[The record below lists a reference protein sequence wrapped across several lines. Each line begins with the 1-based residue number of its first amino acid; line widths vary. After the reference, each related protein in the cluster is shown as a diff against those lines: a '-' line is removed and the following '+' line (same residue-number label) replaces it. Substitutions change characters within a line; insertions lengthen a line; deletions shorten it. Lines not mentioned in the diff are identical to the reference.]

1 MKKRQ
6 VIIVGGGIA
15 GAATAWALAKA
26 GMTDV
31 LLLEKAE
38 QPGVHAT
45 GRNAAILRT
54 AIPNAHLQALALDS
68 AAFYRNP
75 PPGFSP
81 QALVE
86 RVGLFLTAPS
96 GAEAENL
103 TPWVSHGEEVDWEE
117 VQAHHPYLQHQTAR
131 AWHFADEGVLDVHA
145 ILHGFLH
152 LAQAAGV
159 EIRYR
164 TKVTDLVVDDTQ
176 ILGVEVANG
185 GANASSPT
193 TTLLAESVVLAEGGW
208 AGRLAQKHR
217 TAAPSFQA
225 RRRHLLVSAVD
236 HAIHPGGPVV
246 WSLGP
251 DEFYFRPE
259 SGGLLLSA
267 CDHVSVP
274 AEEGE
279 ILDRDVLSYI
289 AEKALRWLPGL
300 EDLAAAHAWAGMR
313 TFPEHEGFH
322 VGPDAKLHGLHWVA
336 GLGGHGITCA
346 PAVGRL
352 AARLLLG
359 SRNDLGQSV
368 EV

>member
-1 MKKRQ
+1 MEKRQ

-15 GAATAWALAKA
+15 GAATAWALAEA

-54 AIPNAHLQALALDS
+54 AIPHAHLHNLALES
-68 AAFYRNP
+68 AAFYSTP
-75 PPGFSP
+75 PPGFAP

-86 RVGLFLTAPS
+86 KVGLFLTAPDGKDS
-96 GAEAENL
+96 RAL
-103 TPWVSHGEEVDWEE
+103 QPWVKHGEEVDWETVRE
-117 VQAHHPYLQHQTAR
+117 HHPYLQPQNAR
-131 AWHFADEGVLDVHA
+131 AWHFAEEGVLDVHA

-152 LAQAAGV
+152 QAQRAGV

-164 TKVTDLVVDDTQ
+164 SKVTDLKVDGTQ
-176 ILGVEVANG
+176 ILGVTLG
-185 GANASSPT
+185 NA
-193 TTLLAESVVLAEGGW
+193 TLLAESVVLAEGGW
-208 AGRLAQKHR
+208 AGRLAHKYG
-217 TAAPSFQA
+217 TSAPVFQA
-225 RRRHLLVSAVD
+225 RRRHLMVSGVD
-236 HAIHPGGPVV
+236 HGIHPKAPVV
-246 WSLGP
+246 WNLGP

-259 SGGLLLSA
+259 SGGLLMSA
-267 CDHVSVP
+267 CDHVAVS

-279 ILDRDVLSYI
+279 ILDRDVLSYV

-300 EDLAAAHAWAGMR
+300 ENLSNAHAWAGMR
-313 TFPEHEGFH
+313 TFPEHDGFH
-322 VGPDAKLHGLHWVA
+322 IGPDANLYDLHWVA